1 MVDIGVDILLYLNP
15 LALLSTLSTTN
26 SDVSYADY
34 LVALVWQMSK
44 SVIRAFPI
52 VLWFCTCSAM
62 AGVYGSENWGEMYW
76 GDNPTTAPISAP
88 TISSAVVEEDRIT
101 ITLNDFPTGTGADG
115 WLAVTSFTVTC
126 GELSSEVNGN
136 EVTITG
142 LDEDSAYSCTVSA
155 NNAVGS
161 GPEVIKVVTT
171 AAALK
176 GMNLILI
183 CSAIDCGRRTT

>member
-1 MVDIGVDILLYLNP
+1 MRTFLIT
-15 LALLSTLSTTN
+15 S
-26 SDVSYADY
+26 
-34 LVALVWQMSK
+34 VASVWQMSK

-52 VLWFCTCSAM
+52 ILWFYTCSAM

-76 GDNPTTAPISAP
+76 GDNPATAPISVP
-88 TISSAVVEEDRIT
+88 TIASAVVEEDRIT

-115 WLAVTSFTVTC
+115 WSAVTSFTVTC

-142 LDEDSAYSCTVSA
+142 LNEDTAYSCVVTA
-155 NNAVGS
+155 NNALGS

-176 GMNLILI
+176 GMNFILI
-183 CSAIDCGRRTT
+183 CAAIDCGSRTS